1 VNEGDSLK
9 EYGSAGKQTRTPA
22 RENHQIR
29 GILVT
34 LDNADWHGMFRP
46 AHIERKGSFR
56 KCCGGPQY
64 RFWRPLT
71 DRLCSLKQ
79 Q

>member
-1 VNEGDSLK
+1 M
-9 EYGSAGKQTRTPA
+9 
-22 RENHQIR
+22 R

-56 KCCGGPQY
+56 KCCGGLNTGIGV
-64 RFWRPLT
+64 R
-71 DRLCSLKQ
+71 
-79 Q
+79 